1 VAPSPF
7 LPVIQSRD
15 DAIGEAWQHYRD
27 ELDGLD
33 GKAYVNAEERAWDE
47 LQEELAAI
55 ERRAPLTTI

>member
-33 GKAYVNAEERAWDE
+33 GKAYVNAEERAWDV